1 MYVGEQRR
9 DVCRSLRRGF
19 CTSCVISVRAKM
31 CDTARVSAH
40 MCACLGVL
48 ARICYMC
55 CLCAHLCCLCADTA
69 HIAAYTCSCIFAH
82 CVLQCVAQRI
92 SVRIVRMPLR
102 IRRDMRCE
110 QSKGIYAKIYQLY
123 AEISAVSAYAQ
134 RYTNMIYEL
143 YAEICAIHVR
153 ISLRICLRIALC
165 ECVYSDTAHVFGIC
179 AKTACIF
186 ASLRFCAADL
196 CDSAQ
201 ICDTCCFCACLCCLC
216 ADTAH
221 VFGHM
226 RWIAPLAGIC
236 ICI

>member
-1 MYVGEQRR
+1 MKREKRYISRERNMYVGEQRR

-55 CLCAHLCCLCADTA
+55 CLCAHLAVFAQTQRISLRIHVRVSLRIVCCSVLQCVAVC
-69 HIAAYTCSCIFAH
+69 CS
-82 CVLQCVAQRI
+82 VLQCVAQRI

-134 RYTNMIYEL
+134 RYTNMRYEL
-143 YAEICAIHVR
+143 YAEICADIRTIRRDMRHTC
-153 ISLRICLRIALC
+153 S
-165 ECVYSDTAHVFGIC
+165 Y
-179 AKTACIF
+179 IF
-186 ASLRFCAADL
+186 A
-196 CDSAQ
+196 
-201 ICDTCCFCACLCCLC
+201 
-216 ADTAH
+216 
-221 VFGHM
+221 HM
-226 RWIAPLAGIC
+226 P
-236 ICI
+236 

>member
-82 CVLQCVAQRI
+82 CVLQCVAVCCSVLQCVAQRI

-143 YAEICAIHVR
+143 YAEICADIRTIRRDMRHTC
-153 ISLRICLRIALC
+153 S
-165 ECVYSDTAHVFGIC
+165 Y
-179 AKTACIF
+179 IF
-186 ASLRFCAADL
+186 AHMPQDCSL
-196 CDSAQ
+196 
-201 ICDTCCFCACLCCLC
+201 
-216 ADTAH
+216 
-221 VFGHM
+221 
-226 RWIAPLAGIC
+226 
-236 ICI
+236 